1 MNRGVGLSIDRPC
14 SPIIPPPDSVQ
25 DRCSV
30 MMTKIKMLS
39 ARVGATAIAAA
50 LALSPV
56 QAKVKPIVD
65 LSQSPAET
73 GRPAPAPAQPAKTK
87 PMIGPV
93 DERTAEIG
101 GGAIVLLALGAGAFA
116 LTRRKRYEPDEWDE
130 EAVAAEPRD
139 PLFDEPMF
147 QHEPEESDKSAFDW
161 NKSSPS
167 VERQDGR
174 REGESWVER
183 AYRGPTPDNPSV
195 SLKTRLKRAAFFD
208 KREREAAAGTA
219 APVDPD
225 AGLPEA
231 LVEQQETEA
240 A

>member
-1 MNRGVGLSIDRPC
+1 
-14 SPIIPPPDSVQ
+14 
-25 DRCSV
+25 
-30 MMTKIKMLS
+30 MMTTTKTLC
-39 ARVGATAIAAA
+39 ARAGATAIAAA

-56 QAKVKPIVD
+56 AFSPAGAKVKPIVD
-65 LSQSPAET
+65 LSQSAADT
-73 GRPAPAPAQPAKTK
+73 GKPAPAPVKQAK
-87 PMIGPV
+87 PMIGPF
-93 DERTAEIG
+93 DEQTAEIG
-101 GGAIVLLALGAGAFA
+101 GGAIVLLILGAGAYA
-116 LTRRKRYEPDEWDE
+116 LTRRKQDELDEWDE
-130 EAVAAEPRD
+130 EAIASEPRD

-147 QHEPEESDKSAFDW
+147 HHEEAEASEKSAFGW
-161 NKSSPS
+161 NGSRSPGE
-167 VERQDGR
+167 ERPDGR

-208 KREREAAAGTA
+208 KREREAAAGKA